1 MKTTQLLEALEFDTA
16 KPHAEPLF
24 VDRHLRVLR
33 FMLKPGQEIR
43 EHNAPYSPLCFVV
56 LKGEGMF
63 AGGDGKERR
72 FGPNAMLIL
81 DPGEK
86 HSVRALDE
94 ELVFVGILGG
104 APSNVSEKVGG
115 KLGRQRTKS
124 EKD

>member
-16 KPHAEPLF
+16 KPHAEPLY
-24 VDRHLRVLR
+24 VDRHLRVIR

-72 FGPNAMLIL
+72 FGPNSLLIL

-86 HSVRALDE
+86 HAVRALDE
-94 ELVFVGILGG
+94 ELVFAGILRG
-104 APSNVSEKVGG
+104 APSNVSQKVGG
-115 KLGRQRTKS
+115 RLARRRK
-124 EKD
+124 